1 VLDLATSGVARAV
14 TENPGLMLGVNV
26 AAGQVTYKP
35 VADAVGMP
43 YVPAVD
49 VLEGLAAEAV

>member
-1 VLDLATSGVARAV
+1 
-14 TENPGLMLGVNV
+14 MLGVNV

-43 YVPAVD
+43 YVPVAD
-49 VLEGLAAEAV
+49 VLEGLPAGAV

>member
-1 VLDLATSGVARAV
+1 V

-35 VADAVGMP
+35 VAEAVGMP
-43 YVPAVD
+43 YVPAND